1 MHISKAYQVK
11 MGLFCLHIL
20 PVVLHLVARALC
32 RYYLL
37 QVTLYTVMCSE
48 RRREIEAGILLYLRE
63 LAVQLVPADYAN
75 KRGQ

>member
-1 MHISKAYQVK
+1 
-11 MGLFCLHIL
+11 MGLFCLPHF
-20 PVVLHLVARALC
+20 VSCHLVARAPC

-48 RRREIEAGILLYLRE
+48 RRREIEAGILLYLKE
-63 LAVQLVPADYAN
+63 LAVQLVPADSAN